1 MNKILI
7 QIKNLNKQ
15 YKYNNN
21 YFPILENL
29 DLEIFN
35 SQIISIV
42 GPSGVGK
49 TTLLNIIGLL
59 DSFNS
64 GEYYFNNLNVTKL
77 KAKSKNKYR
86 NECIG
91 FVHQFFHL
99 IPELSLIENVALPKM
114 ILGKNKN
121 ESFMDAEQLLNTF
134 GLSERKDFKPSFLSG
149 GEQQRAS
156 IARALINKPKLI
168 IADEMT
174 GNLDE
179 NTANEVFDFFF
190 KEIKNNKQTVIFA
203 THNLKFADQAHK
215 KLELT
220 RGKILK

>member
-1 MNKILI
+1 
-7 QIKNLNKQ
+7 
-15 YKYNNN
+15 
-21 YFPILENL
+21 
-29 DLEIFN
+29 
-35 SQIISIV
+35 
-42 GPSGVGK
+42 
-49 TTLLNIIGLL
+49 
-59 DSFNS
+59 
-64 GEYYFNNLNVTKL
+64 
-77 KAKSKNKYR
+77 
-86 NECIG
+86 
-91 FVHQFFHL
+91 
-99 IPELSLIENVALPKM
+99 
-114 ILGKNKN
+114 
-121 ESFMDAEQLLNTF
+121 MDAEQLLNTF

-168 IADEMT
+168 IAEEMT

-179 NTANEVFDFFF
+179 NTANEVFDFFL